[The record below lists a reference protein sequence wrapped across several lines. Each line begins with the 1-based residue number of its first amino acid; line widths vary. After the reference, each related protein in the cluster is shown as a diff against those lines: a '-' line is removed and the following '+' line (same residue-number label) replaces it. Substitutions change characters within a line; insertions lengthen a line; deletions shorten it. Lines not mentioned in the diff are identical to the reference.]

1 MHVEAPPVWEVDG
14 GDQILRL
21 HGQIDAEER
30 PARRD
35 VLGGGDQIPRA
46 RPDPRL
52 ELHSAPGVLS
62 PLPDGIEI
70 LPVHTTI

>member
-1 MHVEAPPVWEVDG
+1 MRHLTDSG
-14 GDQILRL
+14 GRPTPRCM
-21 HGQIDAEER
+21 AEES
-30 PARRD
+30 PAGRD
-35 VLGGGDQIPRA
+35 VLGGGEQIPRA

>member
-1 MHVEAPPVWEVDG
+1 MHVEAPPVWKVDG

-30 PARRD
+30 AARRD

-46 RPDPRL
+46 RPDPCL
-52 ELHSAPGVLS
+52 ELHPAAGVLAAS
-62 PLPDGIEI
+62 PKRVEI
-70 LPVHTTI
+70 RPFHATI